1 MSAGEA
7 PLPLHKSLRARGLLA
22 TLALLAY
29 LLCAG
34 LYIAAERE
42 KVDQNIQALEHLAR
56 HEKALVLA
64 EAALGG
70 ALANVSEVGRAE
82 AQGLAMPGDLRLHLE
97 NGTRLFAALDEFD
110 PGYERLQRAIVR
122 SYDAL
127 LVMPLKA
134 NWLELRQAVHRAVDD
149 LEIRHR
155 RLEEQ
160 RESLTVSY
168 RRQYDAITVE
178 SMLLAALALGV
189 FGSLA
194 AWFFTR
200 LAGDI
205 KRLEEHARHIV
216 HGSRGAALHVHRDD
230 ELGRL
235 MHAVNRMS
243 HELNEREQH
252 IEMEAQRSSHHDK
265 MLSVGALA
273 AGVAHEVNNPLA
285 VISSVAQQLQDDAAA
300 GAEGADPALAASA
313 GLILAHAQRA
323 GQAAR
328 QLAEVAAPQP
338 AALDWVDV
346 NALVRQSAQLI
357 GYDRRYRQSQCELM
371 LNPGLPAVRS
381 SAGALQ
387 QVLMMVL
394 TLAHEAAV
402 AQHDTAPQLQLLTL
416 PDREGISVQ
425 VRFSGRLDFARAEV
439 QRSLLLCRAIVEP
452 LRGRLAFDQDPPLQQ
467 RIKLNLPSNPGGEE
481 G

>member
-1 MSAGEA
+1 MNVSEA

-29 LLCAG
+29 LFGAG
-34 LYIAAERE
+34 LYIAGERGTL
-42 KVDQNIQALEHLAR
+42 DLNIQSLEKLAR
-56 HEKALVLA
+56 HEKALALT
-64 EAALGG
+64 EAALAG
-70 ALANVSEVGRAE
+70 ALAEVGANSNADAPAVAVPAE
-82 AQGLAMPGDLRLHLE
+82 LRVYME
-97 NGTRLFAALDEFD
+97 NCTRLFAALDEFD
-110 PGYERLQRAIVR
+110 PGYERLQRSIVR

-127 LVMPLKA
+127 VVMPLHA
-134 NWLELRQAVHRAVDD
+134 NWLDMKTALRRAADD

-155 RLEEQ
+155 QLEED
-160 RESLTVSY
+160 RELLTVRY

-178 SMLLAALALGV
+178 SLLLAALALGV

-200 LAGDI
+200 LSGDI
-205 KRLEEHARHIV
+205 RRLEEHARHIV
-216 HGSRGAALHVHRDD
+216 RGSRGGALKVHRED

-243 HELNEREQH
+243 DELNQREQQ
-252 IEMEAQRSSHHDK
+252 IELEAQRRSHHDK

-285 VISSVAQQLQDDAAA
+285 VISSVAQQLQD
-300 GAEGADPALAASA
+300 ASA
-313 GLILAHAQRA
+313 GEPGGLLATSAALILAQAQRA
-323 GQAAR
+323 GHAAR
-328 QLAEVAAPQP
+328 HLAEVAAPQP

-357 GYDRRYRQSQCELM
+357 GYDRRYRRTACELR
-371 LNPGLPAVRS
+371 LDADLPAVRS

-387 QVLMMVL
+387 QVLMMAL
-394 TLAHEAAV
+394 ALAHEAVV
-402 AQHDTAPQLQLLTL
+402 AQGGTLPMMELLTHA
-416 PDREGISVQ
+416 EGDGIAVQ
-425 VRFSGRLDFARAEV
+425 LRFSGRLDFARGEV
-439 QRSLLLCRAIVEP
+439 QRGLLLCRAIIEP
-452 LRGRLAFDQDPPLQQ
+452 LRGRLAFDQDQPPLQ